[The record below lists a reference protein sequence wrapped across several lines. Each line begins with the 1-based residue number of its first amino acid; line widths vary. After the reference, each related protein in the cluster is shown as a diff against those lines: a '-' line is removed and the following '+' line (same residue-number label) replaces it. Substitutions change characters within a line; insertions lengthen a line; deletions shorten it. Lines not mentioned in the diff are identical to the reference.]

1 MASSKRRPKINKC
14 ADVEISHRCHTR
26 VKDAGHISQSSRQT
40 GMVPVSPPNVFM
52 PMFEGLRFNHW
63 KTGVGD
69 DGIVLLGLD
78 RANSSV
84 NAISRAVLDELEQI
98 VERLAIEKPVGVI
111 IYSEKTSGFAVG
123 ADIRAF
129 LEYAKNDTV
138 LENIEHGQRVYE
150 ALARLPCPTVA
161 AVHGAC
167 MGGGTELILACRQRI
182 AADDDK
188 TKIGLPEVMLGIHPG
203 WGGTARLP
211 RLIGATE
218 ALPIMLTGR
227 ALSAKRALALGVIDR
242 ICRADELLAEARH
255 LLRRPHSRPL
265 AQRATAWASNTWLA
279 RQILAPVMLKQTAGK
294 VRKEHYPAP
303 FAMIDVW
310 KRGGADVGQRLKLEA
325 RSVERL
331 AKTPTAQNLIR
342 IFFLQERLKSQGA
355 GVDAAIKHVHVVG
368 AGVMGGDIAAWA
380 AFKGFEVTLQDREMK
395 FIQPALDRARALYEK
410 KLKNPEKVAEVVRRL
425 RADVDGKGVASA
437 DLAIEA
443 IYENADAKRALYCTI
458 EPQFHGDQ
466 LLASNTSSIPLDQLR
481 EGLSAPQRFVGL
493 HFFNPVAQ
501 MPLVEVVRHDQ
512 LDPAVEQRALAF
524 CKAIGKLP
532 VAVKGS
538 PGFLVNR
545 ILMPY
550 LLEAMRLYSEG
561 VPGPVL
567 DREAKKFGMPMGPIE
582 LADTVG
588 LDVCASVGKELA
600 AFLGLELPPGLEDKL
615 EVGKRGKKDG
625 QGLYTWHEGKP
636 QKPEIDKDYVMPPD
650 LQDRMILPMINEA
663 IACLADGVVDDAD
676 LLDAGVIFGTGF
688 APFRGGPIQYTR
700 TEGAASLKQKLEL
713 LAKKYGARFLPK
725 QGWDHAA
732 LLPQTLQ
739 QQAASLHTQ
748 SA

>member
-1 MASSKRRPKINKC
+1 MVRTSPT
-14 ADVEISHRCHTR
+14 DVC
-26 VKDAGHISQSSRQT
+26 
-40 GMVPVSPPNVFM
+40 ML
-52 PMFEGLRFNHW
+52 MFEGLRFNHW
-63 KTGVGD
+63 KTSQGD
-69 DGIVLLGLD
+69 DGIVVLSLD

-84 NAISRAVLDELEQI
+84 NAISRAVLNELEQI
-98 VERLAIEKPVGVI
+98 VERLAIEKPAGVI
-111 IYSEKTSGFAVG
+111 IHSAKPSGFAVG
-123 ADIRAF
+123 ADIKAF
-129 LEYAKNDTV
+129 VEYAKNDTV

-150 ALARLPCPTVA
+150 SLARLPCPTVA

-167 MGGGTELILACRQRI
+167 MGGGTEMILACRQRI
-182 AADDDK
+182 AADDEK

-227 ALSAKRALALGVIDR
+227 ALSAKRALAMGVVDR
-242 ICRADELLAEARH
+242 LCRPDELLAEAHH
-255 LLRRPHSRPL
+255 LLRRPQARPF
-265 AQRATAWASNTWLA
+265 AHRAKAWVTNTWLA
-279 RQILAPVMLKQTAGK
+279 RQILAPVMIKQTTAK

-310 KRGGADVGQRLKLEA
+310 KRGGPSISQRLKLEA
-325 RSVERL
+325 RSVAKL

-380 AFKGFEVTLQDREMK
+380 AFRGFEVTLQDREMK
-395 FIQPALDRARALYEK
+395 FIQPALDRARQLYEK
-410 KLKNPEKVAEVVRRL
+410 KLKTPEKIEQVTRRL
-425 RADVDGKGVASA
+425 RADVEGNGVASA

-443 IYENADAKRALYCTI
+443 IYENSEAKRELYGKI
-458 EPQFHGDQ
+458 EPQFQGDQ
-466 LLASNTSSIPLDQLR
+466 ILATNTSSIPLDELR
-481 EGLSAPQRFVGL
+481 PGLAAPQRFLGL

-501 MPLVEVVRHDQ
+501 MPLVEVVRHEQ
-512 LDPAVEQRALAF
+512 LDPAIEKRALAF

-532 VAVKGS
+532 VAVKGT

-600 AFLGLELPPGLEDKL
+600 PFLGLEVPPGLEDKM

-625 QGLYTWHEGKP
+625 QGLYTWSDGKP
-636 QKPEIDKDYVMPPD
+636 QKPEVDKEYIMPPD
-650 LQDRMILPMINEA
+650 LQERMILPMVNEA

-688 APFRGGPIQYTR
+688 APFRGGPIQYVR
-700 TEGAASLKQKLEL
+700 TEGADKLKQRLEL
-713 LAKKYGARFLPK
+713 LAKRYGDRFTPK
-725 QGWDHAA
+725 QGWDHPSLAA
-732 LLPQTLQ
+732 QTFDE
-739 QQAASLHTQ
+739 QAKSL
-748 SA
+748 AAA

>member
-1 MASSKRRPKINKC
+1 
-14 ADVEISHRCHTR
+14 
-26 VKDAGHISQSSRQT
+26 
-40 GMVPVSPPNVFM
+40 MVPISPTDVCM
-52 PMFEGLRFNHW
+52 LMFEGLRFNHW
-63 KTGVGD
+63 KTSQSE
-69 DGIVLLGLD
+69 DGIVTLSLD
-78 RANSSV
+78 RQGSSV
-84 NAISRAVLDELEQI
+84 NAISRAVLNELEQI
-98 VERLAIEKPVGVI
+98 VERLAIEKPAGVI
-111 IYSEKTSGFAVG
+111 IHSAKPAGFAVG
-123 ADIRAF
+123 ADIKAF

-138 LENIEHGQRVYE
+138 QENIEHGQRVYE
-150 ALARLPCPTVA
+150 ALARLPYPTVA
-161 AVHGAC
+161 AIHGAC

-182 AADDDK
+182 AVDDEK

-211 RLIGATE
+211 RLIGAIE
-218 ALPIMLTGR
+218 AMPIMLTGR
-227 ALSAKRALALGVIDR
+227 ALSAKRAFNMGVVDR
-242 ICRADELLAEARH
+242 LCRPEELLAEAKH
-255 LLRRPHSRPL
+255 LLRRPQQRPFAL
-265 AQRATAWASNTWLA
+265 RAKAWATNTWLA
-279 RQILAPVMLKQTAGK
+279 RQILAPVMLKQTAAK

-310 KRGGADVGQRLKLEA
+310 KRGGPNITQRLKLEA
-325 RSVERL
+325 RSV
-331 AKTPTAQNLIR
+331 AKLSKTSTAQNLIR

-380 AFKGFEVTLQDREMK
+380 AFRGFEVTLQDREMK
-395 FIQPALDRARALYEK
+395 FIQPALDRARQLYEK
-410 KLKNPEKVAEVVRRL
+410 KLKTPEKVEQTTRRL
-425 RADVDGKGVASA
+425 RADVEGKGVASA

-443 IYENADAKRALYCTI
+443 IYENAEAKRELYGKI
-458 EPQFHGDQ
+458 EPQFQGTQ
-466 LLASNTSSIPLDQLR
+466 ILATNTSSIPLDELR
-481 EGLSAPQRFVGL
+481 TGLASPQRFLGL

-512 LDPAVEQRALAF
+512 LDPIIEKRALAF

-532 VAVKGS
+532 VAVKGT

-600 AFLGLELPPGLEDKL
+600 PFLGLEVPPGLEDKM

-625 QGLYTWHEGKP
+625 QGLYTWSEGKP
-636 QKPEIDKDYVMPPD
+636 QKPEVDKEYIMPPD
-650 LQDRMILPMINEA
+650 LQERMILPMVNEA

-688 APFRGGPIQYTR
+688 APFRGGPIQYVR
-700 TEGAASLKQKLEL
+700 SEGADKLKQRLEQ
-713 LAKKYGARFLPK
+713 LAKRYGDRFLPK
-725 QGWDHAA
+725 QGWDHPSLA
-732 LLPQTLQ
+732 PQTLD
-739 QQAASLHTQ
+739 QQAASFAT
-748 SA
+748 AGA

>member
-1 MASSKRRPKINKC
+1 
-14 ADVEISHRCHTR
+14 
-26 VKDAGHISQSSRQT
+26 
-40 GMVPVSPPNVFM
+40 
-52 PMFEGLRFNHW
+52 MFEGLRFNHW
-63 KTGVGD
+63 KTSEGD
-69 DGIVLLGLD
+69 DGVVTLTLD

-98 VERLAIEKPVGVI
+98 VERMAIDRPAGVI
-111 IYSEKTSGFAVG
+111 VHSAKSSGFAVG
-123 ADIRAF
+123 ADVKEFI
-129 LEYAKNDTV
+129 EYAKQDTV

-161 AVHGAC
+161 AVHGTC

-188 TKIGLPEVMLGIHPG
+188 TRIALPEVMLGIHPG

-218 ALPIMLTGR
+218 ALPLMLTGKS
-227 ALSAKRALALGVIDR
+227 LSAKRALGLGVVDR
-242 ICRADELLAEARH
+242 LARPDELLAEARL
-255 LLRRPHSRPL
+255 LLRHAAPRPFAR
-265 AQRATAWASNTWLA
+265 RAKAWASNIWPA
-279 RQILAPVMLKQTAGK
+279 RQILAPMMFKQTAAK

-310 KRGGADVGQRLKLEA
+310 KRGGSSIQQRLKIEA
-325 RSVERL
+325 RSVAKL

-342 IFFLQERLKSQGA
+342 IFFLQERLKGQG
-355 GVDAAIKHVHVVG
+355 GGTDPAIKHVHVVG

-380 AFKGFEVTLQDREMK
+380 ALKGFDVTLQDREMK
-395 FIQPALDRARALYEK
+395 FIQPALDRARQLYEK
-410 KLKNPEKVAEVVRRL
+410 KLKTPEKVEAAMRRL
-425 RADVDGKGVASA
+425 RADVEGSGVASA

-443 IYENADAKRALYCTI
+443 IYENAEAKEALYAGI
-458 EPQFHGDQ
+458 EPQFRADEI
-466 LLASNTSSIPLDQLR
+466 LASNTSSIPLDELR
-481 EGLSAPQRFVGL
+481 KNLVAPQRFLGL

-501 MPLVEVVRHDQ
+501 MPLVEVVRHDR
-512 LDPAVEQRALAF
+512 LDPAIEKRALAF

-532 VAVKGS
+532 VAVKGT

-600 AFLGLELPPGLEDKL
+600 PFLGLEVPPGLDERL
-615 EVGKRGKKDG
+615 AAGKRGKKDG
-625 QGLYTWHEGKP
+625 QGLYVWQDGKP
-636 QKPEIDKDYVMPPD
+636 QKPEIDKDYMTPPD
-650 LQDRMILPMINEA
+650 LQERMILPMVNEA

-688 APFRGGPIQYTR
+688 APFRGGPIQYAR
-700 TEGAASLKQKLEL
+700 SEGADKLKARLEQ
-713 LAKKYGARFLPK
+713 LAQRYGDRFKPK
-725 QGWDHAA
+725 NGWDLPA
-732 LLPQTLQ
+732 LAQRGFELPV
-739 QQAASLHTQ
+739 APAN
-748 SA
+748 

>member
-1 MASSKRRPKINKC
+1 
-14 ADVEISHRCHTR
+14 
-26 VKDAGHISQSSRQT
+26 
-40 GMVPVSPPNVFM
+40 
-52 PMFEGLRFNHW
+52 MFEGLRFNHW
-63 KTGVGD
+63 KTSEGD
-69 DGIVLLGLD
+69 DGVVTLSLD
-78 RANSSV
+78 RANSGV

-98 VERLAIEKPVGVI
+98 VERLAIDKPAGVI
-111 IYSEKTSGFAVG
+111 IHSAKVSGFAVG
-123 ADIRAF
+123 ADIKAF
-129 LEYAKNDTV
+129 LEYAKSDTV

-150 ALARLPCPTVA
+150 SLARLACPTVA
-161 AVHGAC
+161 AIHGPC

-182 AADDDK
+182 AADDEK
-188 TKIGLPEVMLGIHPG
+188 TSIGLPEVMLGIHPG

-218 ALPIMLTGR
+218 AMPIMLTGR
-227 ALSAKRALALGVIDR
+227 ALSARRALALGVIDR
-242 ICRADELLAEARH
+242 VCRPDELLAEARH
-255 LLRRPHSRPL
+255 LLRRPQARPF
-265 AQRATAWASNTWLA
+265 ARRAAAWATNTWLA
-279 RQILAPVMLKQTAGK
+279 RQILAPVIIKQTASK

-310 KRGGADVGQRLKLEA
+310 KRGGASIGQRLKLEA
-325 RSVERL
+325 RSVARL

-355 GVDAAIKHVHVVG
+355 GVDAGIKHVHVIG
-368 AGVMGGDIAAWA
+368 AGVMGGDIAAWT
-380 AFKGFEVTLQDREMK
+380 AFKGFDVTLQDREMK

-410 KLKNPEKVAEVVRRL
+410 KLKTPEKVAEAVRRL
-425 RADVDGKGVASA
+425 RADVAGAGAASA

-443 IYENADAKRALYCTI
+443 IYENAEAKRALYGTI
-458 EPQFHGDQ
+458 EPHFHGNQ
-466 LLASNTSSIPLDQLR
+466 ILASNTSSIPLDQLKD
-481 EGLSAPQRFVGL
+481 GLAAPQRFLGL

-501 MPLVEVVRHDQ
+501 MPLVEVVRHDG
-512 LDPAVEQRALAF
+512 LDPAIEKRALAF

-532 VAVKGS
+532 VAVKGT

-550 LLEAMRLYSEG
+550 LLEAMRLLSEG

-582 LADTVG
+582 LADTIG

-600 AFLGLELPPGLEDKL
+600 PFLGLEVPPGLEDKL
-615 EVGKRGKKDG
+615 ELGKRGKKDG

-636 QKPEIDKDYVMPPD
+636 QKPEVDKDYIMPPD
-650 LQDRMILPMINEA
+650 LQDRMIMPMINEA

-688 APFRGGPIQYTR
+688 APFLGGPIQYTR
-700 TEGAASLKQKLEL
+700 TEGAARVKQKLEQ
-713 LAKKYGARFLPK
+713 LAKKYGERFRPK
-725 QGWDHAA
+725 QGWDHPA
-732 LLPQTLQ
+732 LIPQTLE
-739 QQAASLHTQ
+739 QQAASLHTA

>member
-1 MASSKRRPKINKC
+1 
-14 ADVEISHRCHTR
+14 
-26 VKDAGHISQSSRQT
+26 
-40 GMVPVSPPNVFM
+40 
-52 PMFEGLRFNHW
+52 MFEGLRFNHW
-63 KTGVGD
+63 KTSEGD
-69 DGIVLLGLD
+69 DGVVTLTLD
-78 RANSSV
+78 RAGSSV

-98 VERLAIEKPVGVI
+98 VERLAINRPAGVI
-111 IYSEKTSGFAVG
+111 IHSAKPAGFAVG
-123 ADIRAF
+123 ADIREF
-129 LEYAKNDTV
+129 IEYAKHDSV

-150 ALARLPCPTVA
+150 SLARLPCPTVA

-188 TKIGLPEVMLGIHPG
+188 TRIALPEVMLGIHPG

-218 ALPIMLTGR
+218 ALPVMLTGKT
-227 ALSAKRALALGVIDR
+227 LSAKRALGLGVVDR
-242 ICRADELLAEARH
+242 LARPDELLAEARV
-255 LLRRPHSRPL
+255 LLRHAPARPFAR
-265 AQRATAWASNTWLA
+265 RAKAWASNTWLA
-279 RQILAPVMLKQTAGK
+279 RQILAPMVRKQTAAK

-310 KRGGADVGQRLKLEA
+310 KRGGSSLQQRLKLEA
-325 RSVERL
+325 RSVARL
-331 AKTPTAQNLIR
+331 ATTPTAQNLIR
-342 IFFLQERLKSQGA
+342 IFFLQERLKSQGS
-355 GVDAAIKHVHVVG
+355 GTEHDIRHVHVVG

-380 AFKGFEVTLQDREMK
+380 ALKGFDVTLQDREMK
-395 FIQPALDRARALYEK
+395 FIQPALDRARALYKK
-410 KLKNPEKVAEVVRRL
+410 KLKASDKVEAAMRRL
-425 RADVDGKGVASA
+425 RADVEGSGVASA

-443 IYENADAKRALYCTI
+443 IYENARAKEALYAGI
-458 EPQFHGDQ
+458 EPQFQADEI
-466 LLASNTSSIPLDQLR
+466 LASNTSSIPLDELR
-481 EGLSAPQRFVGL
+481 KNLAAPQRFLGL

-501 MPLVEVVRHDQ
+501 MPLVEVVRHDR
-512 LDPAVEQRALAF
+512 LDPTIEKRALAF

-532 VAVKGS
+532 VAVKGT

-550 LLEAMRLYSEG
+550 LLEAMRLYGEG

-600 AFLGLELPPGLEDKL
+600 PFLGLEVPPGLDEKL
-615 EVGKRGKKDG
+615 DAGKRGKKDG
-625 QGLYTWHEGKP
+625 QGLYVWQDGKP
-636 QKPEIDKDYVMPPD
+636 QKPEVDKDYVTPPD
-650 LQDRMILPMINEA
+650 VQERMILPMVNEA

-688 APFRGGPIQYTR
+688 APFRGGPIQYAR
-700 TEGAASLKQKLEL
+700 SEGTDKLKARLEQLAQRYGDRFKPKNGWNHPALVASGLDV
-713 LAKKYGARFLPK
+713 PK
-725 QGWDHAA
+725 APA
-732 LLPQTLQ
+732 N
-739 QQAASLHTQ
+739 
-748 SA
+748 

>member
-1 MASSKRRPKINKC
+1 
-14 ADVEISHRCHTR
+14 
-26 VKDAGHISQSSRQT
+26 
-40 GMVPVSPPNVFM
+40 
-52 PMFEGLRFNHW
+52 MFEGLRFNHW
-63 KTGVGD
+63 KTSEGD
-69 DGIVLLGLD
+69 DGVVVLSLD

-84 NAISRAVLDELEQI
+84 NAISRAVLDEFELI
-98 VERLAIEKPVGVI
+98 VERLAIEKPAGVI
-111 IYSEKTSGFAVG
+111 IHSAKPSGFAVG
-123 ADIRAF
+123 ADIKEF
-129 LEYAKNDTV
+129 VEYAKHETV
-138 LENIEHGQRVYE
+138 HENITHGQRIFE

-167 MGGGTELILACRQRI
+167 MGGGTELILACNQRI

-188 TKIGLPEVMLGIHPG
+188 TKIALPEVMLGIHPG

-211 RLIGATE
+211 RLIGAMD
-218 ALPIMLTGR
+218 ALPVMLTGKS
-227 ALSAKRALALGVIDR
+227 LSAKRALALGVVDR
-242 ICRADELLAEARH
+242 LSRPEELLAEARL
-255 LLRRPHSRPL
+255 LLRRPEPRPF
-265 AQRATAWASNTWLA
+265 ARRAKAWASNTWLA
-279 RQILAPVMLKQTAGK
+279 RQIIAPMVLKQTAAK

-310 KRGGADVGQRLKLEA
+310 KRGGGNIQQRLKLEA
-325 RSVERL
+325 HSVAKL
-331 AKTPTAQNLIR
+331 AQTPTAQNLIR
-342 IFFLQERLKSQGA
+342 VFFLQERLKGQG
-355 GVDAAIKHVHVVG
+355 GGTDPGIKHVHVVG

-395 FIQPALDRARALYEK
+395 FIQPALDRARQLYEK
-410 KLKNPEKVAEVVRRL
+410 KLKNPEKVEQTTRRL
-425 RADVDGKGVASA
+425 RADVEGKGVANA

-443 IYENADAKRALYCTI
+443 IYENAEAKRELYETI
-458 EPQFHGDQ
+458 EPQFQGDEI
-466 LLASNTSSIPLDQLR
+466 LASNTSSIPLDELR
-481 EGLSAPQRFVGL
+481 KGLKAPQRFLGL

-501 MPLVEVVRHDQ
+501 MPLIEVVRHDQ
-512 LDPAVEQRALAF
+512 LDPAIEKRALAF

-532 VAVKGS
+532 VVVKGT

-600 AFLGLELPPGLEDKL
+600 PFLGLEVPPGLDEKL
-615 EVGKRGKKDG
+615 AAGKRGKKDG
-625 QGLYTWHEGKP
+625 QGLYVWQDGKP
-636 QKPEIDKDYVMPPD
+636 IKPEVDQHYVMPPD
-650 LQDRMILPMINEA
+650 LQDRMILPMVNEA

-688 APFRGGPIQYTR
+688 APFRGGPIQYAR
-700 TEGAASLKQKLEL
+700 SEGVDKIKLKLEQ
-713 LAKKYGARFLPK
+713 LAQRYGERFSPK
-725 QGWDHAA
+725 NVWDDPVLA
-732 LLPQTLQ
+732 
-739 QQAASLHTQ
+739 Q
-748 SA
+748 SDFVIE

>member
-1 MASSKRRPKINKC
+1 
-14 ADVEISHRCHTR
+14 
-26 VKDAGHISQSSRQT
+26 
-40 GMVPVSPPNVFM
+40 
-52 PMFEGLRFNHW
+52 MFEGLRFNHW
-63 KTGVGD
+63 KTSEGD
-69 DGIVLLGLD
+69 DGVVTLTLD

-98 VERLAIEKPVGVI
+98 VERLAIDKPAGVI
-111 IYSEKTSGFAVG
+111 IHSAKPSGFAVG
-123 ADIRAF
+123 ADIKEF
-129 LEYAKNDTV
+129 VEYAKRDTV

-150 ALARLPCPTVA
+150 SLARLSCPTVA

-188 TKIGLPEVMLGIHPG
+188 TRIALPEVMLGIHPG

-218 ALPIMLTGR
+218 ALPVMLTGKS
-227 ALSAKRALALGVIDR
+227 LSAKRALGLGVVDR
-242 ICRADELLAEARH
+242 VARPEELLAEARL
-255 LLRRPHSRPL
+255 LLRHAPTRPFAR
-265 AQRATAWASNTWLA
+265 RAKAWASNTWLA
-279 RQILAPVMLKQTAGK
+279 RQILAPMMLKQTAAK

-303 FAMIDVW
+303 FATIDVW
-310 KRGGADVGQRLKLEA
+310 KRGGSSIQQRLKIEA
-325 RSVERL
+325 RSVAKL
-331 AKTPTAQNLIR
+331 AQTPTAQNLIR
-342 IFFLQERLKSQGA
+342 IFFLQERLKSQG
-355 GVDAAIKHVHVVG
+355 GGTDPTIKHVHVVG

-395 FIQPALDRARALYEK
+395 FIQPALDRARQLYEK
-410 KLKNPEKVAEVVRRL
+410 KLKTPEKAEAAMRRL
-425 RADVDGKGVASA
+425 RADVEGSGVATA

-443 IYENADAKRALYCTI
+443 IYENAEAKEALYAGI
-458 EPQFHGDQ
+458 EPQFQADEI
-466 LLASNTSSIPLDQLR
+466 LASNTSSIPLDELR
-481 EGLSAPQRFVGL
+481 KNLKAPQRFLGL

-501 MPLVEVVRHDQ
+501 MPLVEVVRHDR
-512 LDPAVEQRALAF
+512 LDPAIEKRALAF
-524 CKAIGKLP
+524 CKAIGKLT
-532 VAVKGS
+532 VAVKGT

-600 AFLGLELPPGLEDKL
+600 PFLGLEVPPGLDEKL
-615 EVGKRGKKDG
+615 EAGKRGKKDG
-625 QGLYTWHEGKP
+625 QGLYVWQDGKP
-636 QKPEIDKDYVMPPD
+636 QKPEVDKDYVTPPD
-650 LQDRMILPMINEA
+650 VQERMLLPMINEA

-688 APFRGGPIQYTR
+688 APFRGGPIQYAR
-700 TEGAASLKQKLEL
+700 SEGADKIKAKLDQ
-713 LAKKYGARFLPK
+713 LAQRYGDRFKPK
-725 QGWDHAA
+725 NGWDHPA
-732 LLPQTLQ
+732 LARGSFELADTP
-739 QQAASLHTQ
+739 AG
-748 SA
+748 